1 MVGRNGQPG
10 ERQSR
15 EIPSAGSVISSGS
28 KPDQGKVLANK
39 LRLTSLVLGC
49 STNKEL
55 CSRFASVNPST
66 AFVAQNAYKWLGG
79 KAMPRVSSVY
89 EDWAQVLGGGVSA
102 PFIASSSFDEFAAAL
117 GKLYSVP
124 QKALASLQQELAP
137 PVDPSTNAEGSAG
150 DAVRLTQP
158 ADQFLVGDYL
168 ALSSAWSRGEAG
180 RLIIGYVRV
189 EAKGR
194 MGLQVDYCE
203 SLFNRLIVMNGA
215 LVCDGRSAQSAMTCA
230 YTRRLIFLALQV
242 PPPPAN
248 LIGGIMSGAAIHDHE
263 ARSLATRIVF
273 IRAHCNE
280 DALSG
285 LSGYIDATESLVAEK
300 LTVLGYRSEVGPNS
314 AAARLIGFLTAAP
327 ASGLLEASPEA
338 LGNLGLTLDR
348 LVAA

>member
-1 MVGRNGQPG
+1 MADRNGETG
-10 ERQSR
+10 EGQSR
-15 EIPSAGSVISSGS
+15 AIPTAGSRSSS
-28 KPDQGKVLANK
+28 TFKPDQGKVLANK

-55 CSRFASVNPST
+55 CARFATVNPST

-102 PFIASSSFDEFAAAL
+102 PFIASSSFDEFAAVM

-124 QKALASLQQELAP
+124 EKALSNLRQELGL
-137 PVDPSTNAEGSAG
+137 PSGLSVGAEGSASDPVG
-150 DAVRLTQP
+150 LLRP
-158 ADQFLVGDYL
+158 SDQFLVGDYL
-168 ALSSAWSRGEAG
+168 AISPAWSRGEAG
-180 RLIIGYVRV
+180 KLIVGYARI
-189 EAKGR
+189 EAKAGK
-194 MGLQVDYCE
+194 GLQVDYCE
-203 SLFNRLIVMNGA
+203 SLFNRLIVMNGT
-215 LVCDGRSAQSAMTCA
+215 LVCDGRSAQSAMTCT
-230 YTRRLIFLALQV
+230 YTRRLIFLALQA

-248 LIGGIMSGAAIHDHE
+248 LIGGILSGAAIHDHE

-273 IRAHCNE
+273 VRAHCHG

-285 LSGYIDATESLVAEK
+285 LSGYIAAQERLVAEK
-300 LTVLGYRSEVGPNS
+300 LAVLGYRSEEGPSS
-314 AAARLIGFLTAAP
+314 AAGRLIGFLTATA